1 MWDVT
6 LTETNTKDSNDCRFK
21 ATTDDESID
30 EFVLDQLL
38 TEEIEEFRRLL
49 RLRKILELYKKKPTY
64 YI

>member
-6 LTETNTKDSNDCRFK
+6 LTETDVNDDSKDCRFK

-38 TEEIEEFRRLL
+38 TEELEEEAQ
-49 RLRKILELYKKKPTY
+49 K
-64 YI
+64 